1 MIDIFF
7 QQIEDICRFHYWAVQ
22 QCIKNI
28 EANIFDIVIQKMTL
42 KPSRSMLHRL
52 RPSAHRLFGGEIY
65 GNISPQHLRLSVRIR
80 VRSQRSHHLIHQLE
94 RQILMGHFTAA
105 KCQSDL

>member
-42 KPSRSMLHRL
+42 KYFIWGLIIGNGNRILNKGGLAKLSRIALY
-52 RPSAHRLFGGEIY
+52 GG
-65 GNISPQHLRLSVRIR
+65 HDR
-80 VRSQRSHHLIHQLE
+80 
-94 RQILMGHFTAA
+94 
-105 KCQSDL
+105 